1 MSAELTFRDVG
12 YPVFFDH
19 FSCEIQAGSSALIVT
34 SGEAESN
41 IFTRLFSALSTPS
54 AGSISINSQDLATL
68 DSEQIY
74 DLRHRIG
81 IVPAHGG
88 LISNLKVWEN
98 ITLPTVYHR
107 GAVSPEE
114 EAAASAYLEQLGY
127 RGNLMALPAHLSLQE
142 KRSVALV
149 RTWLTQ
155 PDIVVYNHCYEDLP
169 AQELA
174 TFSRLA
180 SEFHTTCSDRISL
193 YLTSS
198 ADLAAKL
205 KVDRILHLHKPAQA
219 ITRDI

>member
-1 MSAELTFRDVG
+1 MSVELTFRDVS
-12 YPVFFDH
+12 YPGFFDH

-34 SGEAESN
+34 SGETESS
-41 IFTRLFSALSTPS
+41 IFTRLFTAVSTPS
-54 AGSISINSQDLATL
+54 AGSISVNSQDLATL

-74 DLRHRIG
+74 DIRQQIG
-81 IVPAHGG
+81 IVPANGG

-127 RGNLMALPAHLSLQE
+127 HGNVMALPAHLSLQE
-142 KRSVALV
+142 KRIIALV
-149 RTWLTQ
+149 RTWLTR
-155 PDIVVYNHCYEDLP
+155 PTIVVYNHWYEDLP
-169 AQELA
+169 TQELA

-180 SEFHTTCSDRISL
+180 SEFHTACSDRITL
-193 YLTSS
+193 YLASS
-198 ADLAAKL
+198 ADLATKL
-205 KVDRILHLHKPAQA
+205 KVDRIVHLNEPATA